1 MMATECH
8 VFWGKY
14 IFLNQTLFQLF
25 EQERKSRQLNE
36 TLEERE
42 KDLEELDSEVT
53 IEKRQIWR
61 IGSEIHSKR
70 SKLNRMKKELRKKVT
85 RCEQLSLELELA
97 RSKKLHTGSMAM
109 SAEDRAKEMQQ
120 MLDREENQFNSV
132 QFELDKLREK
142 KVAKEKVLKDLLTNE
157 EANNLRLHGLGL
169 EIKNLTKKSKMTK
182 AELAK
187 KEDIAI
193 SNNYTLS
200 QIERELAL
208 LRGTQSE
215 VNRSKLKES
224 IDHCKLELENR
235 NSDKRNLDH
244 LVHKMASDVRK
255 VRRDIDAINV
265 QQGLNAINIFWF

>member
-1 MMATECH
+1 MFGID
-8 VFWGKY
+8 V
-14 IFLNQTLFQLF
+14 
-25 EQERKSRQLNE
+25 QERKSRHLNE

-70 SKLNRMKKELRKKVT
+70 SKLNRMKKDLRKKVT

-120 MLDREENQFNSV
+120 LLDREENQLNGV

-142 KVAKEKVLKDLLTNE
+142 KVSKEKVLKDLLTNE

-169 EIKNLTKKSKMTK
+169 EIKNLTKKGKLTK

-193 SNNYTLS
+193 ANNYTLS
-200 QIERELAL
+200 QIERELAQ

-224 IDHCKLELENR
+224 IDQCKLELENR
-235 NSDKRNLDH
+235 NSDKRNFDH

-265 QQGLNAINIFWF
+265 QQGLNVINIF